1 MKKLLLSVF
10 VLTAGGIYAQ
20 SWTEQNSGF
29 ATPSRGINEIDIVDA
44 NNVWAIAYDGV
55 TPTATIQ
62 EFTRTTDGGATWI
75 AGTID
80 LGDPE
85 LAINNISAIDGQT
98 AFISA
103 INGAVGGGG
112 VYKTTDGGASWINS
126 NPGGYISSTSFLNVV
141 HFYDAN
147 VGLSEG
153 DPTGPGN
160 GEFEVYKTIDG
171 GATWTQT
178 SSAALPNPLSGE
190 WGYNGGNVA
199 AGNSFWFVTNKGRI
213 YRTTDQ
219 GVTWTVYQTP
229 ITDFA
234 GTAMGG
240 TIYFSS
246 NTNGILLKR
255 TGSGATA
262 TYTLYKTADGGAT
275 WDAGAAYTA
284 PYRTLAYVPGTTTLV
299 GTGVTGTGATAVYSS
314 AYSAD
319 NGTTWTTIDTG
330 VQRTNLAF
338 LDGSTGWA
346 GGFNLDATSGG
357 MYKFSGNLG
366 LSNVADRQQISA
378 TPNPTSGMLQ
388 VSNSNANITDVVVFD
403 ILGKQVYSAQFNALN
418 EVNLDLTP
426 LKTGA
431 YILKATSETG
441 ATQTVK
447 IMKN

>member
-44 NNVWAIAYDGV
+44 NTVWAIPYDGDGV
-55 TPTATIQ
+55 APVENVQ
-62 EFTRTTDGGATWI
+62 EFTKTTDGGTTWT
-75 AGTID
+75 AGIVD
-80 LGDPE
+80 LGDPL

-103 INGAVGGGG
+103 IDGAVGGGG

-147 VGLSEG
+147 VGISAG

-160 GEFEVYKTIDG
+160 GEFEVFKTVNG
-171 GATWTQT
+171 GATWTQV
-178 SSAALPNPLSGE
+178 SSAALPNPLLDE

-219 GVTWTVYQTP
+219 GVTWTAYQTP
-229 ITDFA
+229 ISDFSS
-234 GTAMGG
+234 TALGG
-240 TIYFSS
+240 TIYFSN
-246 NTNGILLKR
+246 NTNGVLLKR

-262 TYTLYKTADGGAT
+262 TYTLYKTTDGGAT
-275 WDAGAAYTA
+275 WDAGAPYTGGDNKV
-284 PYRTLAYVPGTTTLV
+284 LAYVPGTSTIVATNASSV
-299 GTGVTGTGATAVYSS
+299 GTPGS
-314 AYSAD
+314 AYSSD

-330 VQRTNLAF
+330 TQRGVVSF
-338 LDGSTGWA
+338 FDGSTGWA
-346 GGFNLDATSGG
+346 GGFNLDETSGG
-357 MYKFSGNLG
+357 IYKFSGNLG

-441 ATQTVK
+441 ATQTLK